1 MHFRR
6 IFVFLMCC
14 LPVLALAQPERQSI
28 DPRTDNF
35 IERKIETLAENSN
48 EEIDFT
54 TVFEN
59 LNFFREHPLDLNFA
73 TQEELQQLFILSDFQ
88 IVALLKHR
96 EQFGKFLSMYEV
108 QAVPGFDLPTIYM
121 ILPFVKVDRSLN
133 RLNISLRDI
142 LKYANQEA
150 VVRVSQNIEELRGFS
165 DIDSAELAANP
176 NARFLGSP
184 QRIFT
189 RYRFRYGTYVSAGF
203 TAEKDAGE
211 EFFRGSQRQ
220 GFDFYSAHFAL
231 RNIGKLK
238 SLNIG
243 DFQAQFGQ
251 GLTLWTGFGFGKTA
265 DAMNVKRSAIGLKP
279 YTSINENLYLRGAG
293 TTWEI
298 GKFELT
304 AFASRKRVNSN
315 ATGIDSI
322 SQDIQ
327 AFSNFNLSGF
337 HRTPNELLD
346 KGNIQE
352 DAAGTHISYKRRNLN
367 VGFTY
372 AHFKYSAALNRSDAP
387 YNLFEFRGAE
397 NSNMGVD
404 FNWIFRNF
412 NFFGEVAR
420 SANGGMAATAGCIA
434 SLDPRLSFSLLH
446 RRFGRDYQVIYS
458 AAIAEGSRAINETG
472 TLIGMVARPAKGVS
486 LSAYYDQWTYPWL
499 RFLVDAPSKGHDG
512 LVQLTYTP
520 SKTMEMYLRYRDRIR
535 ARNTTA
541 EMDEIIDF
549 PLEQRQQNIRFDII
563 YKVSPSIKLRNRA
576 EYVVF
581 TPPGQKSELG
591 YMVLQ
596 DVIYKPMGVPLS
608 FSVRYAL
615 FRTDGFNPRIYA
627 YENDML
633 YSFSIPAYTNKGSRT
648 YLNLEYNLGRN
659 IDIWFR
665 YARFFY
671 TDRQVTGSGL
681 TEAQGPVRSDFRIQ
695 MRVKF

>member
-1 MHFRR
+1 MR
-6 IFVFLMCC
+6 L
-14 LPVLALAQPERQSI
+14 LWLLALLFAPLAVFTQPERQSI

-35 IERKIETLAENSN
+35 IERKIETLAENSS

-59 LNFFREHPLDLNFA
+59 LTFFRDNPLDLNFA

-88 IVALLKHR
+88 IAALLKYR

-121 ILPFVKVDRSLN
+121 ILPFVKVERNLN
-133 RLNISLRDI
+133 RLNISVRDI
-142 LKYANQEA
+142 FKYANQEA
-150 VVRVSQNIEELRGFS
+150 VFRVSQNIEQQRGFA
-165 DIDSAELAANP
+165 DIDSAELAENP
-176 NARFLGSP
+176 NSRFLGSP
-184 QRIFT
+184 QRLFA
-189 RYRFRYGTYVSAGF
+189 RYRFRYGTYVSAGI

-238 SLNIG
+238 ALNIG

-265 DAMNVKRSAIGLKP
+265 DAMNVKRSALGLRP
-279 YTSINENLYLRGAG
+279 YTSINENLFLRGAG
-293 TTWEI
+293 ATFEL

-304 AFASRKRVNSN
+304 AFASRKRINSN

-337 HRTPNELLD
+337 HRTPGELLD
-346 KGNIQE
+346 KANLQE
-352 DAAGTHISYKRRNLN
+352 DAAGTHIAFKRRNLN
-367 VGFTY
+367 VGLTY
-372 AHFKYSAALNRSDAP
+372 AYFRYSAALNRSNDP
-387 YNLFEFRGAE
+387 HNLFEFKGAE
-397 NSNMGVD
+397 NSNLGID
-404 FNWIFRNF
+404 FNWVFRNV
-412 NFFGEVAR
+412 NLFGEVAR
-420 SANGGMAATAGCIA
+420 SANGGMAGTFGAIA

-472 TLIGMVARPAKGVS
+472 TLIGMVARPYKGVS
-486 LSAYYDQWTYPWL
+486 VSAYYDHWTYPWL
-499 RFLVDAPSKGHDG
+499 RYLVDAPSKGYDG
-512 LVQLTYTP
+512 LVQITYTP
-520 SKTMEMYLRYRDRIR
+520 SKTMEMYVRYRDRIR
-535 ARNTTA
+535 ARNTTSD
-541 EMDEIIDF
+541 MDEIIDF
-549 PLEQRQQNIRFDII
+549 PLEQRQQNTRFDII
-563 YKVSPSIKLRNRA
+563 YKISPSFKLRNRA

-581 TPPGQKSELG
+581 ASPGEPAELG
-591 YMVLQ
+591 YVVLQ
-596 DVIYKPMGVPLS
+596 DVIYKPMAVPVS
-608 FSVRYAL
+608 FSMRYAL
-615 FRTDGFNPRIYA
+615 FRTDGFNPRIFA

-633 YSFSIPAYTNKGSRT
+633 YSFSIPAYFNKGSRA
-648 YLNLEYNLGRN
+648 YINLEYNLGRN
-659 IDIWFR
+659 IDIWVR

-671 TDRQVTGSGL
+671 TDQSETGSGL
-681 TEAQGPVRSDFRIQ
+681 TESFGPVRSDFRIQ